1 MRSPQSFLVCFCCFC
16 FVFVVVVFVVVV
28 FVVVVVVV
36 VDDDVVFVFDW
47 LEGLQRREG
56 TGRDLRKA
64 CSSSSQNCKIH

>member
-1 MRSPQSFLVCFCCFC
+1 MFQCVLFIRSHESLVA
-16 FVFVVVVFVVVV
+16 VVVVA
-28 FVVVVVVV
+28 
-36 VDDDVVFVFDW
+36 VDAVVFVFDW